1 MRFPL
6 TKAEIPN
13 VVIKYLHKQ
22 GKRDQV
28 FRNNHPGL
36 DFIDIFIA
44 KTSLTIRIA
53 LNIKQFRSSVNRDDI
68 MTFFNPELA
77 ISSVKV

>member
-28 FRNNHPGL
+28 FKNSPPGL
-36 DFIDIFIA
+36 NFIDSFTA

-53 LNIKQFRSSVNRDDI
+53 SNIKQSRSSVNRDDI
-68 MTFFNPELA
+68 MIFFNAELA